1 MMKLL
6 KINKSS
12 VAISV
17 FLIIIG
23 GLFFIGTSAYSYC
36 IQRPGFVK
44 WSSPD
49 ETANYYFSKL
59 WAETGSLIAQSP
71 IDVPEGVLVRPRS
84 FKVVDNT
91 LRPVSFVG
99 LPLLY
104 GFLARLS
111 SVDILPYL
119 TPFFAVLGLLA
130 FFGIVRR
137 LFNLPTAII
146 GTTLA
151 AFFPVYWYFTA
162 KSMFHNVLFAAC
174 GLIACYC
181 GLRALDRLRLAR
193 HQSVSYFPALI
204 WLAVSGLAFGWAIAT
219 RTSELL
225 WLIPIALILVIAYFK
240 EIGWYRWL
248 WWASWSWIGM
258 LPAVYWNII
267 LYDHWYGGGYPTM
280 SQSIATI
287 SQTSLS
293 LFNFHNLADKF
304 TVLWQTIFHFGFW
317 PKQSLTMFQHYVIEM
332 FPWLMPLALIGILVF
347 IFHRRQWKK
356 DKWLYLFLWILAS
369 VFLVLYYGSW
379 TFNDNPDASHFT
391 IGNSYT
397 RYWLPLYLGALPWAA
412 EGLWQLANFLFQR
425 RLVKPIVTLAVIGIS
440 CWSLHFT
447 AVGSEEGLKF
457 TAERQVADYHLW
469 SEVLSR
475 TEDDSIIITLYQ
487 DKLFFPERQVLV
499 GLFDNNVMNRYYG
512 NLLKKWPVYYFSFRF
527 SDDALEYLN
536 NRRLPPFG
544 YKLEKIWDYNEFAL
558 YRLQP
563 IPELPLNVS
572 PQQ

>member
-1 MMKLL
+1 MKLL

-397 RYWLPLYLGALPWAA
+397 RYWLPFYLGALPWAA

>member
-1 MMKLL
+1 MKLL

-84 FKVVDNT
+84 FKVVDNI

>member
-1 MMKLL
+1 MKLL

-84 FKVVDNT
+84 FKVVDNI

-397 RYWLPLYLGALPWAA
+397 RYWLPFYLGALPWAA

>member
-1 MMKLL
+1 MKLL

>member
-1 MMKLL
+1 MKLL

-397 RYWLPLYLGALPWAA
+397 RYWLPFYLGALPWVA
-412 EGLWQLANFLFQR
+412 EGLWQLANFLFRR

>member
-1 MMKLL
+1 MKLL

-412 EGLWQLANFLFQR
+412 EGLWQLANFLFRR